1 MTKILHIISDSNIGG
16 AGRCLVNYL
25 RCHDRSRF
33 AVSVILPRGSLLIPQ
48 IAALDVP
55 YIEVDG
61 IAERSFSPA
70 AVRELSRILK
80 REKPHIVH
88 THGSFSGR
96 IAAKLCGSR
105 IVYTRHS
112 AFPVPQKLQKGVFH
126 HLNGLINGFFADI
139 VIAVSPAARENLIE
153 SGISPGIIRLVG
165 NGVAPLSPAEA
176 EHLAALRSEWQLPGD
191 CFLAGYPARLEE
203 YKGHELL
210 LEAAKNLKAEGREF
224 RILIAGRGN
233 QEQKL
238 REQAKTM
245 GVSDRVQFPGFVE
258 DMAGF
263 LSLLDVQLNCSTQ
276 SEACSMSIIEGMSL
290 GLPTI
295 ASSCS
300 GNPWLVEDGVTG
312 LLFEN
317 NSAEALTA
325 ALKKLMDDP
334 ALAQELGT
342 AARASYDARF
352 TGEMF
357 AANLERVY
365 NEILKNKGG
374 SPR

>member
-1 MTKILHIISDSNIGG
+1 MTRILHIISDSNIGG

-25 RCHDRSRF
+25 RHHDRSRF
-33 AVSVILPRGSLLIPQ
+33 AVSVILPRGSLLIPE

-70 AVRELSRILK
+70 GVRTLSRVLK
-80 REKPHIVH
+80 TETPCIVH

-96 IAAKLCGSR
+96 IAAKVCGSR

-112 AFPVPQKLQKGVFH
+112 AFPVSEKLRRGLYH
-126 HLNGLINGFFADI
+126 HLNGLVNGFFADI
-139 VIAVSPAARENLIE
+139 VIAVSPAARENLLE
-153 SGISPGIIRLVG
+153 SGISAKRIRLVG
-165 NGVAPLSPAEA
+165 NGVSPLAPASS
-176 EHLAALRSEWQLPGD
+176 EHLASLRAELELPEG
-191 CFLAGYPARLEE
+191 CFLAGYPARLED
-203 YKGHELL
+203 YKGHDLL

-224 RILIAGRGN
+224 FILIAGRGN

-238 REQAKTM
+238 REQAQAM
-245 GVSDRVQFPGFVE
+245 GVSDRVQFLGFVE

-263 LSLLDVQLNCSTQ
+263 LSLLTVQLNCSTQ

-290 GLPTI
+290 GLPTV
-295 ASSCS
+295 ASRCS

-317 NSAEALTA
+317 NSPEALTT
-325 ALKKLMDDP
+325 ALKKLMGDP
-334 ALAQELGT
+334 ALVQELVS
-342 AARASYDARF
+342 AARASYEARF

-365 NEILKNKGG
+365 SEILKNKGG

>member
-1 MTKILHIISDSNIGG
+1 MTRILHIISDSNIGG

-25 RCHDRSRF
+25 RHHDRSRF
-33 AVSVILPRGSLLIPQ
+33 SVSVILPRGSLLIPQ

-61 IAERSFSPA
+61 FAERSFSPA
-70 AVRELSRILK
+70 AVRALSRILK
-80 REKPHIVH
+80 REQPHIVH

-112 AFPVPQKLQKGVFH
+112 AFPVSPRLQKGVFH
-126 HLNGLINGFFADI
+126 HLNGFVNGFFADI

-153 SGISPGIIRLVG
+153 SGIAPGIIRLVG
-165 NGVAPLSPAEA
+165 NGVSPLSPAGE
-176 EHLAALRSEWQLPGD
+176 EHLAALRSEWQIPDG
-191 CFLAGYPARLEE
+191 CFLAGYPARLED
-203 YKGHELL
+203 YKGHDLL

-224 RILIAGRGN
+224 FILIAGRGN

-238 REQAKTM
+238 REQAQAM
-245 GVSDRVQFPGFVE
+245 GVSDRVQFLGFVE

-263 LSLLDVQLNCSTQ
+263 LSLLTVQLNCSTQ

-290 GLPTI
+290 GLPTV
-295 ASSCS
+295 ASRCS
-300 GNPWLVEDGVTG
+300 GNPWLVEDSVTG

-317 NSAEALTA
+317 NSPEALTT

-334 ALAQELGT
+334 ALVQELGS
-342 AARASYDARF
+342 AARASYEARF

-365 NEILKNKGG
+365 SEILKNKGG

>member
-1 MTKILHIISDSNIGG
+1 MTRILHIISDSNIGG

-25 RCHDRSRF
+25 RHHDRSRF
-33 AVSVILPRGSLLIPQ
+33 SVSVILPRGSLLIPQ

-70 AVRELSRILK
+70 AVRALSRILK
-80 REKPHIVH
+80 REQPHIVH

-112 AFPVPQKLQKGVFH
+112 AFPVSPRLQKGVFH
-126 HLNGLINGFFADI
+126 HLNGFVNGFFADI

-153 SGISPGIIRLVG
+153 SGIAPGIIRLVG
-165 NGVAPLSPAEA
+165 NGVSPLSPAGE
-176 EHLAALRSEWQLPGD
+176 EHLAALRSEWQIPDG
-191 CFLAGYPARLEE
+191 CFLAGYPARLED
-203 YKGHELL
+203 YKGHDLL

-224 RILIAGRGN
+224 FILIAGRGN

-238 REQAKTM
+238 REQAQTM
-245 GVSDRVQFPGFVE
+245 GVSDRVQFLGFVE

-263 LSLLDVQLNCSTQ
+263 LSLLTVQLNCSTQ

-290 GLPTI
+290 GLPTV
-295 ASSCS
+295 ASRCS

-317 NSAEALTA
+317 NSPEALTT

-334 ALAQELGT
+334 ALVQELGI
-342 AARASYDARF
+342 AARASYEARF

-365 NEILKNKGG
+365 SEILKNKGG

>member
-1 MTKILHIISDSNIGG
+1 MTRILHIISDSNIGG

-25 RCHDRSRF
+25 RHHDRSRF
-33 AVSVILPRGSLLIPQ
+33 AVSVVLPRGSLLIPQ

-70 AVRELSRILK
+70 AVRALSRILK
-80 REKPHIVH
+80 REQPHIVH

-112 AFPVPQKLQKGVFH
+112 AFPVSPKLQKGVFH
-126 HLNGLINGFFADI
+126 HLNGFVNGFFADI

-153 SGISPGIIRLVG
+153 SGIAPGIIRLVG
-165 NGVAPLSPAEA
+165 NGVSPLSPAGE
-176 EHLAALRSEWQLPGD
+176 EHLAALRSEWQIPDG
-191 CFLAGYPARLEE
+191 CFLAGYPARLED
-203 YKGHELL
+203 YKGHDLL

-224 RILIAGRGN
+224 FILIAGRGN

-238 REQAKTM
+238 REQAQAM
-245 GVSDRVQFPGFVE
+245 GVSDRVQFLGFVE

-263 LSLLDVQLNCSTQ
+263 LSLLTVQLNCSTQ

-290 GLPTI
+290 GLPTV
-295 ASSCS
+295 ASRCS

-317 NSAEALTA
+317 NSPEALTT

-334 ALAQELGT
+334 ALVQELGI
-342 AARASYDARF
+342 AARASYEARF

-365 NEILKNKGG
+365 SEILKNKGG

>member
-1 MTKILHIISDSNIGG
+1 MTRILHIISDSNIGG

-25 RCHDRSRF
+25 RHHDRSRF
-33 AVSVILPRGSLLIPQ
+33 SVSVILPRGSLLIPQ

-70 AVRELSRILK
+70 AVRALSRILK
-80 REKPHIVH
+80 REQPHIVH

-112 AFPVPQKLQKGVFH
+112 AFPVSPRLQKGVFH
-126 HLNGLINGFFADI
+126 HLNGFVNGFFADI

-153 SGISPGIIRLVG
+153 SGIAPGIIRLVG
-165 NGVAPLSPAEA
+165 NGVSPLSPAGE
-176 EHLAALRSEWQLPGD
+176 EHLAALRSEWQIPDG
-191 CFLAGYPARLEE
+191 CFLAGYPARLED
-203 YKGHELL
+203 YKGHDLL

-224 RILIAGRGN
+224 CILIAGRGN

-238 REQAKTM
+238 REQAQAM
-245 GVSDRVQFPGFVE
+245 GVSDRVQFLGFVE

-263 LSLLDVQLNCSTQ
+263 LSLLTVQLNCSTQ
-276 SEACSMSIIEGMSL
+276 SEACSMYIIEGMSL
-290 GLPTI
+290 GLPTV
-295 ASSCS
+295 ASRCS
-300 GNPWLVEDGVTG
+300 GNPWLVEDSVTG

-317 NSAEALTA
+317 NSPEALTT

-334 ALAQELGT
+334 ALVQELGS
-342 AARASYDARF
+342 AARASYEARF

-365 NEILKNKGG
+365 SEILKNKGG

>member
-1 MTKILHIISDSNIGG
+1 MTRILNIISDSNIGG

-25 RCHDRSRF
+25 RHHDRSRF
-33 AVSVILPRGSLLIPQ
+33 AVSVVLPRGSLLIPQ

-112 AFPVPQKLQKGVFH
+112 AFPVSPRLQKGVFH
-126 HLNGLINGFFADI
+126 HLNGLVNGFFADI
-139 VIAVSPAARENLIE
+139 VIAVSPAARENLIK
-153 SGISPGIIRLVG
+153 SGIAPGIIRLVG
-165 NGVAPLSPAEA
+165 NGVSPLSPAGE
-176 EHLAALRSEWQLPGD
+176 ERLAALRSEWQIPGG
-191 CFLAGYPARLEE
+191 CFLAGYPARLED
-203 YKGHELL
+203 YKGHDLL
-210 LEAAKNLKAEGREF
+210 LEAAKNLKAEDREF
-224 RILIAGRGN
+224 CILIAGRGN

-238 REQAKTM
+238 REQAQAM
-245 GVSDRVQFPGFVE
+245 GVSDRVQFLGFVE

-263 LSLLDVQLNCSTQ
+263 LSLLTVQLNCSTQ

-290 GLPTI
+290 GLPTV
-295 ASSCS
+295 ASRCS

-317 NSAEALTA
+317 NSPEALTT

-334 ALAQELGT
+334 ALAQELGI
-342 AARASYDARF
+342 AARASYEARF

-365 NEILKNKGG
+365 SEILKNKGG

>member
-1 MTKILHIISDSNIGG
+1 MTRIIHIISDSNIGG

-33 AVSVILPRGSLLIPQ
+33 AVSVILPRGSLLIPE

-55 YIEVDG
+55 CIEADG

-70 AVRELSRILK
+70 AVRTLTEILK

-96 IAAKLCGSR
+96 IAAKLTGCS

-112 AFPVPQKLQKGVFH
+112 AFPVSPRLQKGVLH
-126 HLNGLINGFFADI
+126 HLNGWVGGFFADV
-139 VIAVSPAARENLIE
+139 VIAVSPAARENLIQ
-153 SGISPGIIRLVG
+153 SGIDPRIIRLVG
-165 NGVAPLSPAEA
+165 NGVAPLSPATA
-176 EHLAALRSEWQLPGD
+176 ERLASLRAAWEIPEG
-191 CFLAGYPARLEE
+191 CFVAGYPARLED
-203 YKGHELL
+203 YKGHDLL
-210 LEAAKNLKAEGREF
+210 LESARNLKQQGRNF
-224 RILIAGRGN
+224 RILIAGKGN
-233 QEQKL
+233 QEQAL
-238 REQAKTM
+238 REQAESM
-245 GVSDRVQFPGFVE
+245 GLSDRVRFLGFVE

-263 LSLLDVQLNCSTQ
+263 LGMLDIQLNSSTL

-290 GLPTI
+290 GLPTV
-295 ASSCS
+295 ASRCS

-317 NSAEALTA
+317 HDAASLTSALSR
-325 ALKKLMDDP
+325 LMDDP
-334 ALAQELGT
+334 AAVQTMGK
-342 AARASYDARF
+342 AAREAYDRRF
-352 TGEMF
+352 TGEIF

-365 NEILKNKGG
+365 DDILSKKGG
-374 SPR
+374 APR